1 VTKIE
6 ESIQILK
13 SLGFEK
19 SQQNE
24 RSGLVLLSLIQL
36 EEEGKWSVL
45 RTPLMGVRN
54 IMDFCRN
61 TYQKPYAENS
71 RESFRKETLHQF
83 VDQGFVLQN
92 PDNPSRSPN
101 SPKWVYQMSPEGKHL
116 LESFGKK
123 EWENRLSEYLKIW
136 PTLIQKNRM
145 VREMVLTPTLLP
157 SGEIISLSMGGHSEL
172 IRDIIQ
178 EFGRRFVPECQVLY
192 VGDTGDKSV
201 VFEKETLEK
210 LGVVLHE
217 RGKLPDVI
225 LYSTS
230 RNWLFLIESVTSV
243 GPVDGKRYREL
254 TTLFGKSKCGLVF
267 VTVFPDKTLLSR
279 FVSQISWETEVWV
292 RDNPDHLIHFNGD
305 KFLGPYTSRSDT

>member
-1 VTKIE
+1 VTKLE
-6 ESIQILK
+6 ESIQILRA
-13 SLGFEK
+13 LGFEK

-36 EEEGKWSVL
+36 TEKGNWSDL
-45 RTPLMGVRN
+45 HTPLMGVRQ
-54 IMDFCRN
+54 ILDFCRN
-61 TYQKPYAENS
+61 VYKKPYAENS
-71 RESFRKETLHQF
+71 RESIRKETLHQF

-92 PDNPSRSPN
+92 PDNPSRPPN

-116 LESFGKK
+116 LESFGTM
-123 EWENRLSEYLKIW
+123 EWETRLGEYLQLW
-136 PTLIQKNRM
+136 PTLVQKNRM
-145 VREMVLTPTLLP
+145 VRESVLTPTRLP
-157 SGEIISLSMGGHSEL
+157 SGEMMNLSMGGHSEL

-178 EFGRRFVPECQVLY
+178 EFGRRFVPDGQVLY

-201 VFEKETLEK
+201 IFEKDTLET

-225 LYSTS
+225 LYSS
-230 RNWLFLIESVTSV
+230 SKNWLFLIESVTSV

-254 TTLFGKSKCGLVF
+254 STLFGNSTCGLVF
-267 VTVFPDKTLLSR
+267 VTVFPDKNLLSR

-305 KFLGPYTSRSDT
+305 RFLGPYVSRT